1 MLIKSTRNFYNVD
14 LTMAQTG
21 AHSVAEAMLY
31 ISDFCGGFVWIECET
46 YEGVLPKYAKFIDTF
61 YNINVY
67 YDFVTES
74 FLFEE
79 FN

>member
-1 MLIKSTRNFYNVD
+1 MKVKVMHEFYDLNV
-14 LTMAQTG
+14 TMVQTG
-21 AHSVAEAMLY
+21 AHSMAEAMLY
-31 ISDFCGGFVWIECET
+31 IRDFCGGFVWRECET
-46 YEGVLPKYAKFIDTF
+46 YESVLPKYAKYLDTF

-79 FN
+79 FE